1 MKLDEDNRVLSESLH
16 FSSAIF
22 FFLFP
27 QFHYSELRIFAA
39 FIKKE
44 GKRQNLSTDEKK
56 KKKKIKLVM
65 ERVIFAL

>member
-1 MKLDEDNRVLSESLH
+1 MKIIGSCLNHYTFPLR
-16 FSSAIF
+16 FF

>member
-22 FFLFP
+22 FFSP

-56 KKKKIKLVM
+56 KIKLVM